1 MSPHKPHKNEDEY
14 FVKRDAELLKTTH
27 ELETVKAQQAAR
39 RQHFMKCPKD
49 GYDLATKTLH
59 GVEVD
64 VCHHCGGFWL
74 DKGELEIL
82 IAHDEK
88 GLLRR
93 VFRDVTA
100 ALAPAKRKAME

>member
-27 ELETVKAQQAAR
+27 EMETVKAQQAAR

-74 DKGELEIL
+74 DKGELEVMT
-82 IAHDEK
+82 
-88 GLLRR
+88 RR
-93 VFRDVTA
+93 ASSGGSSGT
-100 ALAPAKRKAME
+100 

>member
-27 ELETVKAQQAAR
+27 EMETVKAQQAAR
-39 RQHFMKCPKD
+39 RQHLMKCPKD

-59 GVEVD
+59 GVQID
-64 VCHHCGGFWL
+64 ACPHCGGFWL
-74 DKGELEIL
+74 DKGELEVL